1 MGEADSTFGEREIA
15 SERERERSE
24 YIVSNPGLGISHSMT
39 HVVQIGGGVSLKKQD
54 TDLIEEVTLF
64 YG

>member
-39 HVVQIGGGVSLKKQD
+39 HVVQIGGGWCH
-54 TDLIEEVTLF
+54 
-64 YG
+64 